1 MERTNFFLK
10 IMKIAQYLESQG
22 IRVPDVLKDERN
34 VQKADIYSHS
44 REIYQELISLNI
56 IDKMLNFVKD
66 EIVPLL
72 LDFYLKRADPSK
84 KLYLQSDLLN
94 FSCLFT
100 KDMILSD
107 EFRKVVEQQYLDD
120 AEFLENLIN
129 GVRLGLI
136 DIDSYEGK
144 TDEGQAIY
152 VCDLD
157 QTFISIKSNN
167 SYWSLLSFVHE
178 VGHANYNFINK
189 EGIETVSSQIASELS
204 AYNAELDFILSLTDI
219 EVQENYLFFY
229 LSQVLLYAY
238 SVQMTKTIM
247 INEEISPSV
256 ISNLEKEYMPW
267 VGGQYSLEWALE
279 QVDLQ
284 SLKYLLARISALYLH
299 RSQVIKN
306 GIGIENWEK
315 IEYDMIKQLMEE
327 K

>member
-1 MERTNFFLK
+1 
-10 IMKIAQYLESQG
+10 MKIAQYLKSQG
-22 IRVPDVLKDERN
+22 IRVPEILKDERD
-34 VQKADIYSHS
+34 VQKDDIYSHS
-44 REIYQELISLNI
+44 REIYQELISLSNVE
-56 IDKMLNFVKD
+56 KMLNFVKD

-100 KDMILSD
+100 RDRILSN
-107 EFRKVVEQQYLDD
+107 EFKKVVEQQYLYDT
-120 AEFLENLIN
+120 EFLENLIN

-136 DIDSYEGK
+136 DIASYEGK

-189 EGIETVSSQIASELS
+189 EEMLTVSSQIASELS

-219 EVQENYLFFY
+219 DVQENYLFFY

-238 SVQMTKTIM
+238 SVQMTKMIM
-247 INEEISPSV
+247 IKEEVSPNA
-256 ISNLEKEYMPW
+256 IYDLEKDYMPW
-267 VGGQYSLEWALE
+267 VDGHYSQEWALE

-284 SLKYLLARISALYLH
+284 SLKYLLARLSALYLH
-299 RSQVIKN
+299 RSQVIKT
-306 GIGIENWEK
+306 GIRIENWEK
-315 IEYDMIKQLMEE
+315 IEYDRIKQLLE
-327 K
+327 KT